1 MPVTDTSTTTGQGA
15 TLEQD
20 IVELRHLLDR
30 LDGLTHQARVKLRRL
45 EQHQSGIDPHWTSK
59 HR

>member
-1 MPVTDTSTTTGQGA
+1 MPASDTSTTRPTS
-15 TLEQD
+15 LEQD

-30 LDGLTHQARVKLRRL
+30 LDGLTHEARVKLRRL